1 MKHLLCTYERREL
14 RSLDLYIL
22 YFKLFRLGVKACSSK
37 PCKNG
42 GDCKNV
48 GSSYKCKCKS
58 GFSGRNCQGKHIAV
72 SSLLYNFF

>member
-1 MKHLLCTYERREL
+1 MFH
-14 RSLDLYIL
+14 
-22 YFKLFRLGVKACSSK
+22 LGVKACSSR